1 MTTIS
6 PKALPV
12 DQCGAAEAQGLAQR
26 GSWLVC
32 LALLAATLAV
42 YWPVRQFE
50 FLNYDDLDG
59 IVRDPAIRGGLS
71 WPGVVW
77 ACQNHHLGNWQPLTS
92 LSHMLDCQWFGLR
105 PGPPHLVNLA
115 FHLANTLLL
124 FLLLQRLTGPR
135 WRSAFVAALF
145 ALHPLHVESVA
156 WVSERKDVLSAF
168 FFMLTLLAY
177 GRWARKSEGRN
188 PKTEGSPKTETR
200 MTGGTHHV
208 SRFTFHAPRS
218 TLYALS
224 LLFFALGL
232 MSKPC
237 W

>member
-12 DQCGAAEAQGLAQR
+12 DQCGAAEAQSLAQR

-59 IVRDPAIRGGLS
+59 IVRAPAIRGGLS

-77 ACQNHHLGNWQPLTS
+77 AFQSHHLGNWQPLTS
-92 LSHMLDCQWFGLR
+92 LSHMLDCHWFGLR

-124 FLLLQRLTGPR
+124 FLLLQRLTGAR

-145 ALHPLHVESVA
+145 ALPL
-156 WVSERKDVLSAF
+156 
-168 FFMLTLLAY
+168 LT
-177 GRWARKSEGRN
+177 ARR
-188 PKTEGSPKTETR
+188 
-200 MTGGTHHV
+200 
-208 SRFTFHAPRS
+208 
-218 TLYALS
+218 
-224 LLFFALGL
+224 
-232 MSKPC
+232 
-237 W
+237 